1 MGRFDKFLKG
11 TKLTT
16 VDPREEVPAIK
27 ALFYGLSGT
36 GKTSLAATASKVEA
50 LAPVL
55 YIDLERGSA
64 PAAKW
69 GDLDNM
75 LVVQPADYDEFA
87 IALKAVV
94 SSNGEFKTVVI
105 DTIDR
110 LQELIIDK
118 WAVKNPNDGFAK
130 WTAAY
135 DKVIELINAVAFN
148 EGLNI
153 ICLTHEA
160 REVVETTR
168 MSLIAPSFEGKKS
181 GKRLPSI
188 FDVIGRATWE
198 DVGDDGEEKLVQVLT
213 VKSVSSILSKTRFD
227 NMPAMIGNPS
237 MLKLYS
243 WIEEF
248 YTDNTNTNTNPKEN

>member
-36 GKTSLAATASKVEA
+36 GKTSLAATASKVGA

-75 LVVQPADYDEFA
+75 LVIQPADYDEFA

-94 SSNGEFKTVVI
+94 SSKGEFKTVVI

-118 WAVKNPNDGFAK
+118 WSVKNPNDGFAK
-130 WTAAY
+130 WAAAY

-148 EGLNI
+148 ESLNI
-153 ICLTHEA
+153 VCLTHEA

-188 FDVIGRATWE
+188 FDIIGRATWE
-198 DVGDDGEEKLVQVLT
+198 DIGDDGEEELVQVLT

-237 MLKLYS
+237 MAKLYA

-248 YTDNTNTNTNPKEN
+248 YTDNTNTTNLEED